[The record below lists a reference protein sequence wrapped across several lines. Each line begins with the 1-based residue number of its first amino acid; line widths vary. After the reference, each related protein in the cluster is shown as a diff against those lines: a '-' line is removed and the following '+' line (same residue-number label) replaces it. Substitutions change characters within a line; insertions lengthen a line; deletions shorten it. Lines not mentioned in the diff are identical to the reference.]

1 MQSNADMDF
10 LSSTKSDPV
19 YHFDSERVDEAAA
32 VLRQLWAQTLL
43 SVRARQYQS
52 ARRSLGQMCHSLQVL
67 SRSSGRSTPEAPT
80 LCFPLRES
88 LVRSS

>member
-52 ARRSLGQMCHSLQVL
+52 ARRSLGQLFHSLQVL
-67 SRSSGRSTPEAPT
+67 RRSSRRSMPEAGT
-80 LCFPLRES
+80 LFANFQEFWAH
-88 LVRSS
+88 SS